1 MGATAI
7 AVAKPFSASHR
18 KKARIQPEQISKAA
32 KANHYLLEGHA
43 RGKVAIAVVPV
54 SDTT

>member
-18 KKARIQPEQISKAA
+18 KKARIQPGQISAAA
-32 KANHYLLEGHA
+32 KPIHYLLGGHA
-43 RGKVAIAVVPV
+43 RGK
-54 SDTT
+54 SQSLLCL